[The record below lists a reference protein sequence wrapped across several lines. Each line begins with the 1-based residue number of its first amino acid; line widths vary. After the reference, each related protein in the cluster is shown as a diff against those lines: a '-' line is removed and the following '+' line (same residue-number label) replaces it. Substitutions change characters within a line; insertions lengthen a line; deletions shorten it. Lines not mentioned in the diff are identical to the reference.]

1 MNQISNLENI
11 SVILVNTKTPGN
23 IGSIARCMMNTGL
36 SRLILVRP
44 TEHQNSEALKMA
56 AGAHGILERAEI
68 VPTLKDALAGHGLV
82 LGTTRR
88 VGSCRKKLFNPREAA
103 ERVIPLLSQNRVAL
117 VFGRE
122 VNGLDND
129 DIALCHE
136 LITIPSSDA
145 FPSLNLS
152 HAVMVVAYEM
162 FMAAEPKMRSLKQ
175 GKLADAADLERFYE
189 QLEQTV
195 DEIRFFNK
203 QNPKLIM
210 FAFRQMF
217 GRARLDDREVRILR
231 GFLSHIDEA
240 IKGSEDSEGTVPDL
254 RTERSEVVES
264 GLSPVSEGGGK

>member
-11 SVILVNTKTPGN
+11 SVILVKTKTPGN
-23 IGSIARCMMNTGL
+23 IGSIARCMMNMGL

-44 TEHQNSEALKMA
+44 PEYKNGDALRMA
-56 AGAHGILERAEI
+56 AGAHGILERAE
-68 VPTLKDALAGHGLV
+68 VFPTLKKAVAGHGLV
-82 LGTTRR
+82 YGTTRQI
-88 VGSCRKKLFNPREAA
+88 GGHHRKNLYTAREAA
-103 ERVIPLLSQNRVAL
+103 ERVVPLLSENRIGI

-129 DIALCHE
+129 DIALCNE
-136 LITIPSSDA
+136 LISIPSSDA

-152 HAVMVVAYEM
+152 HAVMVVAYEL
-162 FMAAEPKMRSLKQ
+162 FVAAGARLHSVNKE
-175 GKLADAADLERFYE
+175 KLADVADLENFYE

-210 FAFRQMF
+210 LAFRQMF

-231 GFLSHIDEA
+231 GFLSHIDET
-240 IKGSEDSEGTVPDL
+240 IEGTVPDL
-254 RTERSEVVES
+254 H
-264 GLSPVSEGGGK
+264 